1 MNNKGGDEPAI
12 IVALYFIRNGQEK
25 QGRMKMRNYMKEHR
39 EALDERSLFECGSE
53 KWNAVD
59 GKLDGI
65 LRDGTVAHD
74 DRIVREVCECIEQ
87 LLDLGSDWDDV
98 LVQKY
103 VKLLDDNGY
112 GYLNDNTK
120 KVYEIDD
127 VETMKGFLERTYEK
141 VQELRNELSKDCDP
155 NTDSRIRSK
164 WRKIEKSID
173 DMGNV
178 ASRVWRYYEVSR
190 DNGNDCINIDDV
202 VGDIDV
208 FPLVGCFRDFGVEHF
223 TFSSTWSSAVK
234 TAWLFKMNGC
244 EVEGLVEVNGNT
256 NYMTGKHEKMP
267 AYKFAVKWG
276 REQ

>member
-25 QGRMKMRNYMKEHR
+25 QGRMKMRNYMKEYR

-59 GKLDGI
+59 EKLDDI

-87 LLDLGSDWDDV
+87 LLDLGSDWNDA

-120 KVYEIDD
+120 KVYEIDEG
-127 VETMKGFLERTYEK
+127 ETMKGFLERTYEK
-141 VQELRNELSKDCDP
+141 VKALRQRILEAKDLDTENSIRNERL
-155 NTDSRIRSK
+155 
-164 WRKIEKSID
+164 KIEKGIE
-173 DMGNV
+173 GLGYIPNK
-178 ASRVWRYYEVSR
+178 VWAYYEVSR
-190 DNGNDCINIDDV
+190 DNGNDYLNIDDTV
-202 VGDIDV
+202 WDSEIA
-208 FPLVGCFRDFGVEHF
+208 PLVKCFRELGIEHF
-223 TFSSTWSSAVK
+223 TFSLTWSSAVE
-234 TAWLFKMNGC
+234 TAWQFKMNGC
-244 EVEGLVEVNGNT
+244 EVEDLVEVYGSKSHI
-256 NYMTGKHEKMP
+256 TGKREKKP
-267 AYKFAVKWG
+267 AYKFVVK
-276 REQ
+276 

>member
-1 MNNKGGDEPAI
+1 MNDK
-12 IVALYFIRNGQEK
+12 
-25 QGRMKMRNYMKEHR
+25 
-39 EALDERSLFECGSE
+39 
-53 KWNAVD
+53 
-59 GKLDGI
+59 
-65 LRDGTVAHD
+65 
-74 DRIVREVCECIEQ
+74 
-87 LLDLGSDWDDV
+87 
-98 LVQKY
+98 
-103 VKLLDDNGY
+103 
-112 GYLNDNTK
+112 TK

-276 REQ
+276 HEQ